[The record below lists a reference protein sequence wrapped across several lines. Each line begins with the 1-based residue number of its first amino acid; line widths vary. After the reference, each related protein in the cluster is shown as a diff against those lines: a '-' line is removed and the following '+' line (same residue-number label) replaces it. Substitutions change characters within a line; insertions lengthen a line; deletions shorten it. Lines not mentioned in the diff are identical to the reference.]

1 MYLVY
6 FSHRKELSELLR
18 SSKRLRVDMYLVNFS
33 KKKELRELLRRQESV
48 IVTKKSNGK
57 AKNGSRWF
65 KKRKSRSAQKVRK
78 IFGMSNRSIGY
89 IENRKNAYKKKR
101 FETIKINTL
110 NPLIH
115 LNSVQ

>member
-1 MYLVY
+1 
-6 FSHRKELSELLR
+6 
-18 SSKRLRVDMYLVNFS
+18 MYLVNFS
-33 KKKELRELLRRQESV
+33 KKKELCELLRRRESV
-48 IVTKKSNGK
+48 ILTKKSNGK